1 MIPRGGGSRRFL
13 LTGMLL
19 ILFVPF
25 QTVTAV
31 DHGEQESLPVTI
43 SSDRMRG
50 DFNAGVFT
58 FLDSVKVV
66 RGDMVLHADAV
77 EVHPAEGGEDI
88 ERIVATGHVQV
99 MTGTR
104 SSVSD
109 RVEYLQQG
117 ALLILT
123 GNARVSDGNNTIVG
137 PLIRV
142 YLDEDRAEVEG
153 SPSERP
159 TFLFHPETMKSGPSK
174 EKE

>member
-1 MIPRGGGSRRFL
+1 MIGRGGGPRRFL

-19 ILFVPF
+19 ILFVPLE
-25 QTVTAV
+25 TVTAL
-31 DHGEQESLPVTI
+31 DHGEQEKLPVTI

-50 DFNAGVFT
+50 DFKAGVFT

-66 RGDMVLHADAV
+66 RGDMVVHADEV
-77 EVHPAEGGEDI
+77 EVHPGEGGEEI
-88 ERIVATGHVQV
+88 ERIVATGNVRV

-117 ALLILT
+117 SLLILT
-123 GNARVSDGNNTIVG
+123 GNARVSDGNNTIAG

-153 SPSERP
+153 NPSERP
-159 TFLFHPETMKSGPSK
+159 TFLFHPETMKSGRPQ